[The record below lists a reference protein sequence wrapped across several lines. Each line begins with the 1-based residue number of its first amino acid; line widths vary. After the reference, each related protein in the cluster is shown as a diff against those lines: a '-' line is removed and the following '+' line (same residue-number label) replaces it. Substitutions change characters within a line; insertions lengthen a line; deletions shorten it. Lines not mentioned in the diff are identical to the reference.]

1 MYFVTQSFH
10 RCFLTHLYILTE
22 ELIYIYIDERN
33 VSFRF
38 DNFFLSWSRK
48 AVCNKGW
55 IQDFCEWRGGRA
67 PWPPPPHLLIIVHCC
82 AEEIAFWD
90 RIRPLCDMLKEEFF
104 LLFKK
109 PSQAAQTTSALK
121 SSLVKIWLKYCLGRV
136 QDNNI
141 VVQAKLPEIFGDL
154 NATYM
159 KIESR
164 IKAEAYK
171 QRVMACFRAWE
182 VSHCFVPLSIFL
194 GI

>member
-1 MYFVTQSFH
+1 MSRLDSITFFFH
-10 RCFLTHLYILTE
+10 EAGRQFAT
-22 ELIYIYIDERN
+22 
-33 VSFRF
+33 
-38 DNFFLSWSRK
+38 
-48 AVCNKGW
+48 
-55 IQDFCEWRGGRA
+55 RGGFRTSA
-67 PWPPPPHLLIIVHCC
+67 SGEGVGRRGPPPHLLIIVYCC

>member
-1 MYFVTQSFH
+1 
-10 RCFLTHLYILTE
+10 
-22 ELIYIYIDERN
+22 
-33 VSFRF
+33 
-38 DNFFLSWSRK
+38 
-48 AVCNKGW
+48 
-55 IQDFCEWRGGRA
+55 
-67 PWPPPPHLLIIVHCC
+67 
-82 AEEIAFWD
+82 
-90 RIRPLCDMLKEEFF
+90 MLKEEFF

-121 SSLVKIWLKYCLGRV
+121 SCDLLSPVKKLFLKYCLGRV

-182 VSHCFVPLSIFL
+182 VSHCFVLLSI
-194 GI
+194 